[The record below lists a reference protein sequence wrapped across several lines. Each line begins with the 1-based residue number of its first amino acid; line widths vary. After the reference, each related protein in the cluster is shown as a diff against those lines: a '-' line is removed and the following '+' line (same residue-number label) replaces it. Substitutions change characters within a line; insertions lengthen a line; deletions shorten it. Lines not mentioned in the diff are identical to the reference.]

1 MSTIPKLGYFII
13 AMKQSFFNNE
23 TLHNSSREMSTNFI
37 DNSYNL
43 ELDKQHKY
51 IPQR

>member
-1 MSTIPKLGYFII
+1 MSTIPKLGSFII

-43 ELDKQHKY
+43 ELDKQQKY